1 MFNVSSFEI
10 NLYILSLVPLIGQS
24 VALSWME
31 FTFIGGLIGLFIGIA
46 LNKPLMYLFFSFG
59 GSHGNIFSRNAGDF
73 MFLLMSIMPIVS
85 PILGIGVGVSVSQS
99 IFLTQLGIARDISWI
114 LITSFAHFI
123 PTILYSALF
132 HVPTLLNFA
141 PGNSSIL
148 KKRIE
153 RGVSILIFVVWGS
166 LIGLAQW
173 LLIREHFSDS
183 LLWFFLS
190 ALGIS
195 VGIFIGNFVYLFL
208 VIIFGRG
215 SVMGV
220 FYSIGL
226 IALLP
231 YSLLTGML
239 LEFLVKR
246 S

>member
-85 PILGIGVGVSVSQS
+85 
-99 IFLTQLGIARDISWI
+99 ARDISWI